1 MLVRK
6 LNYLLERYYSSASI
20 FLFQVTHDG
29 AVARRESRY
38 ERKVLRHPLHLSF
51 LVNGVQAALVSH
63 CSAHL
68 MQTNISLYLIH

>member
-20 FLFQVTHDG
+20 FLFEVTHDG

-51 LVNGVQAALVSH
+51 LVDG
-63 CSAHL
+63 
-68 MQTNISLYLIH
+68 